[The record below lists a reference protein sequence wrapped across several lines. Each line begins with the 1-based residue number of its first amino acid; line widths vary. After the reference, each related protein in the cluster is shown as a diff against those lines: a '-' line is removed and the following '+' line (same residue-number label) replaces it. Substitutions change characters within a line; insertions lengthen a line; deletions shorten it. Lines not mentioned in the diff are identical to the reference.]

1 MPRAKKPVRK
11 VNPNAGKGNRI
22 VLTPAP
28 VNKFK
33 QGLQKRNQA
42 ATRGAAQR
50 KRDAVRRGAE
60 GPKQSSPR
68 KKSR

>member
-1 MPRAKKPVRK
+1 MPRKPIKKPIRK
-11 VNPNAGKGNRI
+11 VNPNAGKGNRY
-22 VLTPAP
+22 VLATD
-28 VNKFK
+28 KSK
-33 QGLQKRNQA
+33 QGMQKHNQA

-50 KRDAVRRGAE
+50 KRDAVKRGAE